1 MKKYFGQWW
10 SLASMERDFQLK
22 TLLRSKDILFA
33 AYDQDGV
40 YGDAI
45 VLFVS
50 PIDGKLYLVE
60 ASHDSYSHLQW
71 CPERTTW
78 NALNRRK
85 LINCQDDVKFA
96 FRKLVERNLKS

>member
-1 MKKYFGQWW
+1 MRKYFGQWW

-60 ASHDSYSHLQW
+60 ASHDSYNHLKW
-71 CPERTTW
+71 RPERTSWT
-78 NALNRRK
+78 ALNKRK
-85 LINCQDDVKFA
+85 LIKCEEEAKVA
-96 FRKLVERNLKS
+96 FRKLIQRNLKS